1 MKSNKYYLYFL
12 FLITTY
18 SEINLISCYS
28 HAAKRKRAITARRAS
43 MRILNLK
50 LEDFLE
56 IMCDNNNVVKIYNY
70 VFLSVNH

>member
-43 MRILNLK
+43 MRILVLK
-50 LEDFLE
+50 LEDLFE
-56 IMCDNNNVVKIYNY
+56 IMRDNNNVVKIIT
-70 VFLSVNH
+70 